1 MKRKLENASPP
12 VGRDQ
17 VNGFSDG
24 YHQAKKSCLE
34 DALGSLNG
42 SSNGAMP
49 PLSPMDTK
57 HGVTSDLP
65 LNGAPAVGT
74 AEQNG
79 VSLSAES
86 DIRLKELKQEPMDD
100 ILPTG
105 GGNGNIILPDLNL
118 NEQEWTELM
127 EEFNR
132 SVPYE
137 EIQELFNDGF
147 EDRKESEVPTGTMAP
162 ASLLPSD
169 LAGTIKSEFSP
180 APASSA
186 YEQDT
191 RTGSPHIPSTS
202 SGAPMHAN
210 SPIMPPSS
218 ASSPALSGHQH
229 TQQQT
234 SQPRPLQ
241 NHLMPPKDLSPAQQ
255 LQQLAARE
263 QQRAQLIQNHQH
275 QAQKQQKQQQQPAP
289 KFHQQSNH
297 PSTWQSAPPN
307 QSPLG
312 GGAFGLEKP
321 TSPSLYPSDFQNPKS
336 LLMSG
341 QQPSKGSPKAN
352 APGTYIQPGG
362 HPMMGHG
369 APQSGTLSHQPVP
382 GGQAAMLD
390 YNNTKPLSHFEAGAQ
405 RGPVNTQ
412 SQNKAAM
419 LNLLRQ
425 QQQQQQHQQHQQQ
438 QQQMKPRP
446 TGMPFR
452 PPTHLQHSQV
462 RICNTTTYMLD
473 ISHISKAFNLLCSGG
488 YCIGGWCQ
496 AIGLPGCRALEQVP

>member
-1 MKRKLENASPP
+1 MKRKLENASPTG
-12 VGRDQ
+12 GRDQ

-24 YHQAKKSCLE
+24 YPPVKKSCLE

-42 SSNGAMP
+42 SSNGTMP
-49 PLSPMDTK
+49 PLSPLDSK
-57 HGVTSDLP
+57 HGLVADLA
-65 LNGAPAVGT
+65 LNGASAVST

-79 VSLSAES
+79 ITLTAES

-100 ILPTG
+100 ILPAG

-147 EDRKESEVPTGTMAP
+147 EDRKESEVSSGTVAP
-162 ASLLPSD
+162 VSLLPTD
-169 LAGTIKSEFSP
+169 LAATIKAEISP
-180 APASSA
+180 GPASSA
-186 YEQDT
+186 FEQDT
-191 RTGSPHIPSTS
+191 HTGSPHIPSTS
-202 SGAPMHAN
+202 SGPPMHAS
-210 SPIMPPSS
+210 SPIMPPAS

-229 TQQQT
+229 TQQKP
-234 SQPRPLQ
+234 SQPRQLQ
-241 NHLMPPKDLSPAQQ
+241 NHLLPPKDLSPAQQ
-255 LQQLAARE
+255 LQKLAALE
-263 QQRAQLIQNHQH
+263 QQRAQLMQNQQH
-275 QAQKQQKQQQQPAP
+275 QVQKQQKQQQQQPAP
-289 KFHQQSNH
+289 KFHQQSSH
-297 PSTWQSAPPN
+297 PSSWQTAPPN

-321 TSPSLYPSDFQNPKS
+321 TSPSLYPTDFQNPKS
-336 LLMSG
+336 LLMPG
-341 QQPSKGSPKAN
+341 QQPSKGSPKAS
-352 APGTYIQPGG
+352 APGAYMQPSG
-362 HPMMGHG
+362 HPMLGHG
-369 APQSGTLSHQPVP
+369 AAASGALGHQPAS

-390 YNNTKPLSHFEAGAQ
+390 YNNTKPLSHFEAGAP

-425 QQQQQQHQQHQQQ
+425 QQQH

-452 PPTHLQHSQV
+452 PPTHLSHSQV
-462 RICNTTTYMLD
+462 RIRCIHAAHFT
-473 ISHISKAFNLLCSGG
+473 IS
-488 YCIGGWCQ
+488 
-496 AIGLPGCRALEQVP
+496 

>member
-1 MKRKLENASPP
+1 M
-12 VGRDQ
+12 
-17 VNGFSDG
+17 
-24 YHQAKKSCLE
+24 
-34 DALGSLNG
+34 GSLNG
-42 SSNGAMP
+42 TSNGTMP
-49 PLSPMDTK
+49 PHSPMDSK
-57 HGVTSDLP
+57 HGVAAELA
-65 LNGAPAVGT
+65 LNGAQAGST

-79 VSLSAES
+79 IALPTDS

-100 ILPTG
+100 ILPVS

-147 EDRKESEVPTGTMAP
+147 EDRKESEPPPGAGAP
-162 ASLLPSD
+162 ASLLAAE
-169 LAGTIKSEFSP
+169 LANMVKTEFSP
-180 APASSA
+180 APASSF
-186 YEQDT
+186 EQDT
-191 RTGSPHIPSTS
+191 HTGSPHIPSTS
-202 SGAPMHAN
+202 SGATMHAS
-210 SPIMPPSS
+210 SPIMPPAS

-229 TQQQT
+229 TQP

-255 LQQLAARE
+255 LQKLAALE
-263 QQRAQLIQNHQH
+263 QQRAQLMQN
-275 QAQKQQKQQQQPAP
+275 QKQQKQQQPAS

-307 QSPLG
+307 QSSLG
-312 GGAFGLEKP
+312 GGTFGMEKS

-336 LLMSG
+336 LLMPG
-341 QQPSKGSPKAN
+341 QQPSKGSPKAS
-352 APGTYIQPGG
+352 APGAYMQPSG
-362 HPMMGHG
+362 HPMLGHG
-369 APQSGTLSHQPVP
+369 AAAPGALSHQPAS

-390 YNNTKPLSHFEAGAQ
+390 YNNTKPLSHFEAGAP

-425 QQQQQQHQQHQQQ
+425 QQQHQQ
-438 QQQMKPRP
+438 QQQMKQRP
-446 TGMPFR
+446 TGMPFK
-452 PPTHLQHSQV
+452 THLSHTQV
-462 RICNTTTYMLD
+462 RIC
-473 ISHISKAFNLLCSGG
+473 KATPVHTRNAFDS
-488 YCIGGWCQ
+488 
-496 AIGLPGCRALEQVP
+496 

>member
-1 MKRKLENASPP
+1 MKRKLENASPNG
-12 VGRDQ
+12 GRDQ

-24 YHQAKKSCLE
+24 YPKAKKSCLE
-34 DALGSLNG
+34 DALSNLNG
-42 SSNGAMP
+42 MSNGTMP

-57 HGVTSDLP
+57 HGLAADLAM
-65 LNGAPAVGT
+65 NGAPPVGT

-79 VSLSAES
+79 VTLSTES

-147 EDRKESEVPTGTMAP
+147 EDRKDSEVSSGTIAPT
-162 ASLLPSD
+162 SLLPTD
-169 LAGTIKSEFSP
+169 LAGTVKAEFSP
-180 APASSA
+180 AQASSA
-186 YEQDT
+186 FEQDT

-202 SGAPMHAN
+202 SGPPMHAS
-210 SPIMPPSS
+210 SPIMPSAS

-229 TQQQT
+229 TQQQS
-234 SQPRPLQ
+234 SQSRPMQ

-263 QQRAQLIQNHQH
+263 QQRAQLMQNHQH
-275 QAQKQQKQQQQPAP
+275 QTQKQQKQQQQQQKPAP
-289 KFHQQSNH
+289 KFHQQSNL

-307 QSPLG
+307 QSSLG
-312 GGAFGLEKP
+312 GGSFGLEKP

-336 LLMSG
+336 LLIPG
-341 QQPSKGSPKAN
+341 QQPSKGSPKAS
-352 APGTYIQPGG
+352 APGAYMQPSG

-369 APQSGTLSHQPVP
+369 AAASGTLSHQPASA
-382 GGQAAMLD
+382 GQTAMLD
-390 YNNTKPLSHFEAGAQ
+390 YNNTKPLSHFEAGAP

-425 QQQQQQHQQHQQQ
+425 QQQQQQHQQ
-438 QQQMKPRP
+438 QMKPRA
-446 TGMPFR
+446 TGMQFR
-452 PPTHLQHSQV
+452 PPTHLSHSQV
-462 RICNTTTYMLD
+462 RICKATTYMY
-473 ISHISKAFNLLCSGG
+473 ISQFLNHIYL
-488 YCIGGWCQ
+488 
-496 AIGLPGCRALEQVP
+496 V

>member
-1 MKRKLENASPP
+1 M
-12 VGRDQ
+12 
-17 VNGFSDG
+17 
-24 YHQAKKSCLE
+24 
-34 DALGSLNG
+34 GSLNG
-42 SSNGAMP
+42 SSNGGMP
-49 PLSPMDTK
+49 PLSPMDSK
-57 HGVTSDLP
+57 HGVAADLG
-65 LNGAPAVGT
+65 LNGAKAVGT

-79 VSLSAES
+79 VALSSEA

-118 NEQEWTELM
+118 NEQEWKELM

-147 EDRKESEVPTGTMAP
+147 EDRKESEVSSGTVAP
-162 ASLLPSD
+162 ASLLPTE
-169 LAGTIKSEFSP
+169 LPGTIKAEFSP

-186 YEQDT
+186 FEQDT
-191 RTGSPHIPSTS
+191 CTGSPHIPSTS
-202 SGAPMHAN
+202 SGPPMHAS
-210 SPIMPPSS
+210 SPIMPPAS

-229 TQQQT
+229 TQQQP

-241 NHLMPPKDLSPAQQ
+241 NHLLPSSDLSPAQQ
-255 LQQLAARE
+255 LQKLAARE
-263 QQRAQLIQNHQH
+263 QQRAQLIQNQQH
-275 QAQKQQKQQQQPAP
+275 QAQKQQKQQQQQQQPAP

-297 PSTWQSAPPN
+297 PSTWQNVPPN

-312 GGAFGLEKP
+312 GGAFGLEKS

-336 LLMSG
+336 LLMPG

-352 APGTYIQPGG
+352 APGAYMQSSG
-362 HPMMGHG
+362 HPMLGHSA
-369 APQSGTLSHQPVP
+369 APSGTLSHQPAS
-382 GGQAAMLD
+382 GSQTAMLD
-390 YNNTKPLSHFEAGAQ
+390 YNNTKPLSHFEAGAP

-425 QQQQQQHQQHQQQ
+425 HPG
-438 QQQMKPRP
+438 MKPRP
-446 TGMPFR
+446 TGISFR
-452 PPTHLQHSQV
+452 PPTHLPHSQV
-462 RICNTTTYMLD
+462 RICKATTYM
-473 ISHISKAFNLLCSGG
+473 
-488 YCIGGWCQ
+488 
-496 AIGLPGCRALEQVP
+496 